1 MVNMKCFPDEHF
13 VSHMGNIKENKK
25 VQMVNTKCLPDE
37 HCVSHMEITETWET
51 YGELVVDIMNANFGK
66 YNRENKD
73 ADFDSNLV
81 VEGVILEIQLLSSL
95 LKNF

>member
-37 HCVSHMEITETWET
+37 HCVSHMDVTETWET
-51 YGELVVDIMNANFGK
+51 STDTVQSGA
-66 YNRENKD
+66 
-73 ADFDSNLV
+73 
-81 VEGVILEIQLLSSL
+81 QLKLMFVKIS
-95 LKNF
+95 